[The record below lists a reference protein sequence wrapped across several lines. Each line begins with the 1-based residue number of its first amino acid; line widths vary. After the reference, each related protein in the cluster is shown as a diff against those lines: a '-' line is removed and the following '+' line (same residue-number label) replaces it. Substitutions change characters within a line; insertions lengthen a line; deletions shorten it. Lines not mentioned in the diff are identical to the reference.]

1 MVRCNVLITLCHGGR
16 ARTGEGGREKGRVC
30 LVAALLEA
38 EEGLAVQ
45 LAILARALLVDQAAE
60 CIVLQQNAPVSTC
73 ACLQPAVPRPHKDRS
88 ENCATQ
94 LQDAM
99 GAAARQTVMQ
109 GLTWTH
115 HLLPHQRHS
124 NMMPA

>member
-1 MVRCNVLITLCHGGR
+1 MVRSNVLITLCHGGR

-88 ENCATQ
+88 ENAHSSCKTP
-94 LQDAM
+94 
-99 GAAARQTVMQ
+99 
-109 GLTWTH
+109 WE
-115 HLLPHQRHS
+115 LLPGRQ
-124 NMMPA
+124 

>member
-1 MVRCNVLITLCHGGR
+1 MVRSNVLITLCHGGR

-60 CIVLQQNAPVSTC
+60 CIVLRQRRAGEHMLLANSLLCHAHTKTTQWVHADQQ
-73 ACLQPAVPRPHKDRS
+73 QKAV
-88 ENCATQ
+88 
-94 LQDAM
+94 
-99 GAAARQTVMQ
+99 GAGSQAGR
-109 GLTWTH
+109 
-115 HLLPHQRHS
+115 
-124 NMMPA
+124 